1 MRMYIITY
9 TLSHMHICVYIYI
22 CHIEVCGCLYA
33 CQSTVEYIHTDTGT
47 CMRESEVGE
56 PRASGPLVSESTRI
70 EHFTGIES
78 WVLVKGSN
86 LIKVP

>member
-1 MRMYIITY
+1 
-9 TLSHMHICVYIYI
+9 
-22 CHIEVCGCLYA
+22 
-33 CQSTVEYIHTDTGT
+33 
-47 CMRESEVGE
+47 MRESEVGE